1 MNTPIC
7 DFVKKYADSR
17 PVRLHMP
24 GHKGQGILG
33 FEKFDI
39 TEIDGA
45 DELFSA
51 NGIIAESEKN
61 ASEIFGCKTVY
72 SAGGST
78 LCIQAML
85 YLLMQNAPKA
95 EKPFVLAGRNAHKA
109 FVNASAL
116 LDLDI
121 EWIYPDTDETY
132 HRCTITPE
140 KLESALR
147 ECDRLPC
154 AVYLTSP
161 DYLGNILDIQAL
173 SAVCHRFGVPLAV
186 DNAHGAYLKFLPK
199 SLHPI
204 DLGADIC
211 CDSAHK
217 TLPVITGGAY
227 LHISDN
233 APEIFVKNVKTVL
246 SVFASSSPSY
256 LILQSLD
263 AMNARASEFS
273 SALQEFLPLVS
284 ELKEKI
290 KSNGF
295 HLIGD
300 EPLKITILPKSF
312 GYTGDELSEILRKSG
327 IYSEFHDPDTLVFM
341 LSPFCKNDLGELSR
355 ALLSLEKKTPICI
368 SPPCAP
374 RPKRAISPRTALLSA
389 SETVPAALSLGR
401 ISSAATVSCPPAIPL
416 VTSGEIIDEDALK
429 CFEYYGIEHC
439 RVVSRN

>member
-7 DFVKKYADSR
+7 DFVKKYADSQ

-24 GHKGQGILG
+24 GHKGLDVLG

-51 NGIIAESEKN
+51 DGIIAESEKN
-61 ASEIFGCKTVY
+61 ASEIFGCRTVY

-85 YLLMQNAPKA
+85 YLLMQNAPKG
-95 EKPFVLAGRNAHKA
+95 EKPCILAGRNAHKA

-116 LDLDI
+116 LDIDI
-121 EWIYPDTDETY
+121 EWIYPAPEESY
-132 HRCTITPE
+132 LRCSVTPRELE
-140 KLESALR
+140 KRLN
-147 ECDRLPC
+147 ECDRQPC

-161 DYLGNILDIQAL
+161 DYLGNILDIQGLA
-173 SAVCHRFGVPLAV
+173 AVCRRVGVPLAV

-227 LHISDN
+227 LHISDSAPASFSQN
-233 APEIFVKNVKTVL
+233 AKTAL
-246 SVFASSSPSY
+246 SIFASSSPSY

-273 SALQEFLPLVS
+273 TALREFLPLVH

-300 EPLKITILPKSF
+300 EPLKITILPKNL
-312 GYTGDELSEILRKSG
+312 GYTGDELSEVLQKSG
-327 IYSEFHDPDTLVFM
+327 IYSEFHDPDALVLM
-341 LSPFCKNDLGELSR
+341 LSPFCKNDLKKLSST
-355 ALLSLEKKTPICI
+355 LLSLEKKTPIFI
-368 SPPCAP
+368 SPPCVP

-389 SETVPAALSLGR
+389 SKTVPAASSLGR
-401 ISSAATVSCPPAIPL
+401 ISAAAAVSCPPAIPL

-429 CFEYYGIEHC
+429 CFEYYGIEQN
-439 RVVSRN
+439 RVVK